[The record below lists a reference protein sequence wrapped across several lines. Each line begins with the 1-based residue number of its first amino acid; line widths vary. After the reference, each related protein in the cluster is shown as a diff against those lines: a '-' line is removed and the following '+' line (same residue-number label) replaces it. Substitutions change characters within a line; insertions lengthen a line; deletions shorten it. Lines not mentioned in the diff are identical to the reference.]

1 MTIQFSVSLRNAMLD
16 SMEVTIGTSAKLQI
30 RTGTQPANC
39 ATASSGTLLVEYS
52 LGSDW
57 AANASSG
64 SKAFNATPVTGT
76 AVGTGTA
83 LHYRI
88 LDSSG
93 TTCHEQGTVSA
104 VPDTTGD
111 IVIDNASIAT
121 GQTVVVTSF
130 AKTAPGA

>member
-1 MTIQFSVSLRNAMLD
+1 MALQFSTALRNAMLD
-16 SMEVTIGTSAKLQI
+16 SMETTIGNAAKLQI

-39 ATASSGTLLVEYS
+39 ATASSGTLLVEYT
-52 LGSDW
+52 LASDW

-64 SKAFNATPVTGT
+64 SKSFNSTPITGT

-88 LDSSG
+88 LDNAG
-93 TTCHEQGTVSA
+93 TTCHEQGNVSA